1 MSMPQLQSDLIW
13 WNWCDCEWQKEENHV
28 NICVRHQS
36 WETQTRWQL
45 RHLIK
50 IIVVIIAMCYA
61 LLKEENLKYLSN
73 SVWLTSSHKRRTTH
87 CSHIFVGENTYIY
100 LFSKTEN
107 NSSPWLQFHLLQVND
122 LSDCLAKWLFIP
134 NQKNK
139 KTWTPW
145 RLWSI
150 ANSFRLANG
159 WSFLEKTKCCV
170 LICELILKS
179 FFFLDV
185 VLF

>member
-1 MSMPQLQSDLIW
+1 MPQLQSDLIW

-87 CSHIFVGENTYIY
+87 CSHIFVGEILIS
-100 LFSKTEN
+100 LFEDWKQFFTLTLI
-107 NSSPWLQFHLLQVND
+107 SPFTSQWLVRLPSRMAFHT
-122 LSDCLAKWLFIP
+122 KP
-134 NQKNK
+134 K
-139 KTWTPW
+139 KTRKP
-145 RLWSI
+145 
-150 ANSFRLANG
+150 
-159 WSFLEKTKCCV
+159 
-170 LICELILKS
+170 ELHGVCDLLPIVFGLQMGGVSLRK
-179 FFFLDV
+179 LNV
-185 VLF
+185 VSWFVS